1 MIKSSSQFSY
11 LAPALSAIT
20 AFLLIAWML
29 ESPRAKLIL
38 DHPNP
43 RSLHTTPMPRTGG
56 IAVML
61 GIFVGATSLL
71 PNWEWA
77 LPFAAALAVTS
88 FVDDRHGLPA
98 AWRLFAHALIA
109 GAFVAIAVPQ
119 HSIVMAAAFVL
130 AVVWM
135 TNLYNFMD
143 GSDGLAGGMSLI
155 GFGAYALAAWLQG
168 DTSFSLLNASIAA
181 AAAAFLVFNF
191 PPAKIFLGD
200 AGSVPLGFLAAALGL
215 AGWQHGFW
223 PLAFPLLVF
232 SPFIIDATTTLI
244 KRLARREK
252 VWQAHHSH
260 YYQRLVRM
268 GWGHR
273 KTAVAEYVVM
283 LAAAASAVFVRH
295 AESGLQ
301 LGTILAWGIFYLA
314 TMALIDH
321 YWRRHE
327 VQL

>member
-1 MIKSSSQFSY
+1 MALDNF
-11 LAPALSAIT
+11 LAPALSAIAT
-20 AFLLIAWML
+20 FLLIFWML
-29 ESPRAKLIL
+29 KSPRLKLLL

-43 RSLHTTPMPRTGG
+43 RSLHETPKPRTGG
-56 IAVML
+56 IALMV
-61 GIFVGATSLL
+61 GIIAGGLVLLPYFELALTIAALLAIVSFFDDRRGLPIAFRLLAHVLAAAIFIAMALPELSLL
-71 PNWEWA
+71 A
-77 LPFAAALAVTS
+77 KAA
-88 FVDDRHGLPA
+88 
-98 AWRLFAHALIA
+98 
-109 GAFVAIAVPQ
+109 
-119 HSIVMAAAFVL
+119 MVL
-130 AVVWM
+130 AIVWV

-155 GFGAYALAAWLQG
+155 GFSAYALAAWLQG

-232 SPFIIDATTTLI
+232 SPFIIDATATLI

-260 YYQRLVRM
+260 YYQRLIRM

-301 LGTILAWGIFYLA
+301 LGTILAWGIVYLV

>member
-1 MIKSSSQFSY
+1 LALDNF
-11 LAPALSAIT
+11 LAPALSAIAT
-20 AFLLIAWML
+20 FLLIFWML
-29 ESPRAKLIL
+29 KSPRLKLLL

-43 RSLHTTPMPRTGG
+43 RSLHLTPMPRTGG
-56 IAVML
+56 VAVM
-61 GIFVGATSLL
+61 IGAFIGGVALL
-71 PNWEWA
+71 PNFELALAIAALLAIVSFFDDSRGLPIAFRLLAHVLAAAIFVAMA
-77 LPFAAALAVTS
+77 LPELSLLAKAA
-88 FVDDRHGLPA
+88 
-98 AWRLFAHALIA
+98 I
-109 GAFVAIAVPQ
+109 
-119 HSIVMAAAFVL
+119 VL
-130 AVVWM
+130 AIVWV

-260 YYQRLVRM
+260 YYQRLIRM